1 MIYDIFQILL
11 WVTAIMLTVSG
22 LDDLYLDICYW
33 LLRNKYK
40 SKLPDTSRM
49 HEKEEKPIAIML
61 GAWKEASVIGRTLSY
76 AVRNLKYQNYR
87 IFVGVY
93 PNDPDTLRVV
103 KEISRKDNRVIAC
116 INPQNGPTTK
126 ADNLNSIY
134 AGICEY
140 EKVYG
145 EFEVIVVHDAED
157 FIHPLS
163 LKLENFLLGYKGY
176 HAIQIPVIPIKSK
189 LGKLIHRTYC
199 DAFAEVHTKD
209 LIVRQGMGTFIPFAG
224 TGMAFHRKAI
234 AYLEK
239 HNRVKQSGKYSEDPK
254 ELIQAVYK
262 EEGVRINNDFFE
274 NDEEKRGELEYINDT
289 EYHDDPF
296 QALNGIYASKER
308 GVPGVIKNFT
318 FLFFMF
324 VISGVGFLAYTANQE
339 MQTGSLP
346 NDSYAR
352 NERVLFVSNAYAAP
366 TLDETGKNS
375 VPQDE
380 FISVKDAF
388 KDRELDAFYLYFQN
402 GKIGIQESMWSNE
415 QDALNHIGKIYSVK
429 GLEATKVTITHLIE
443 NGKGIYKVIISE
455 FDSLEQARHI
465 LKVIRNSK
473 TDK

>member
-11 WVTAIMLTVSG
+11 WVTAIMLTISG

-40 SKLPDTSRM
+40 SKLPDTSKM
-49 HEKEEKPIAIML
+49 NEKPEKPIAIML
-61 GAWKEASVIGRTLSY
+61 GAWNESAVIGRTLSY
-76 AVRNLKYQNYR
+76 AVRNLKYKNYR

-140 EKVYG
+140 EKVFG
-145 EFEVIVVHDAED
+145 EFEIIVVHDAED

-163 LKLENFLLGYKGY
+163 LKLENFLLAYKGY

-239 HNRVKQSGKYSEDPK
+239 YNRVKHSGKYEEDTK
-254 ELIQAVYK
+254 ELIRGVYK
-262 EEGVRINNDFFE
+262 EEGIRLNNDFFE
-274 NDEEKRGELEYINDT
+274 NDEEKKGELEYINDT
-289 EYHDDPF
+289 EYIDDPF
-296 QALNGIYASKER
+296 QALNGNYVSKEK

-324 VISGVGFLAYTANQE
+324 ILSGVGFLAYTANEE
-339 MQTGSLP
+339 MQNGNLP
-346 NDSYAR
+346 NNTHAR
-352 NERVLFVSNAYAAP
+352 NERVVLVSDAYAAP
-366 TLDETGKNS
+366 TLDEKGKNS
-375 VPQDE
+375 VPQEE
-380 FISVKDAF
+380 FVSVKDAF
-388 KDRELDAFYLYFQN
+388 KDKDLDAFYLYFQN
-402 GKIGIQESMWSNE
+402 GKIGIQESMLDNE
-415 QDALNHIGKIYSVK
+415 QKALNHIGKIYSVK
-429 GLEATKVTITHLIE
+429 GLESTKVTITSSAVD
-443 NGKGIYKVIISE
+443 GKEVYRVIISE
-455 FDSLEQARHI
+455 FNSLEEARKI
-465 LKVIRNSK
+465 LKIIRNSK
-473 TDK
+473 